1 MNRLN
6 NLQINFHR
14 CFQARLDNTCSSII
28 LSKEISYE
36 IIDAINNIRET
47 QDQMR
52 ICTKFQ
58 KKWCAKKHTTSS
70 KQWEESKDWNKFLWV

>member
-1 MNRLN
+1 MDGLII
-6 NLQINFHR
+6 LQINFHR

-36 IIDAINNIRET
+36 IIDAIDNIRET

-52 ICTKFQ
+52 IYAQTFRRNGVQ
-58 KKWCAKKHTTSS
+58 KHTTSS
-70 KQWEESKDWNKFLWV
+70 KQWEESKDWNNFLWV